1 MCYFSRRFS
10 LRGGTALTVTTFEE
24 KRKMAKKGGAP
35 TKSEVL
41 TQISKDT
48 GLSRKQVGGVFDSLG
63 GVIKKSLKSGGL
75 FTIPGLLKLKVV
87 KKPATKAREG
97 VNPFT
102 GEKMTFKAKPASKKV
117 RALPLKALKSMVN
130 S

>member
-1 MCYFSRRFS
+1 
-10 LRGGTALTVTTFEE
+10 
-24 KRKMAKKGGAP
+24 MAKKGGAP

-87 KKPATKAREG
+87 KKPATKARDG
-97 VNPFT
+97 INPFT
-102 GEKMTFKAKPASKKV
+102 GDKMTFKAKPASKKV